1 MTLSSDKPSQ
11 IPKVLKLIRD
21 MKATIEKEASAEQKS
36 YDKYACWCE
45 DTMARKAA
53 DIANGKETMKKLQ
66 VLIEKLNG
74 DLGAISAEI
83 SQLKKDVSA
92 NKEAQKEAT
101 EIRDKENAEY
111 VAEKTESEQCIGALE
126 AAIKVL
132 SGAGTGKK
140 GFLETLNQAQLI
152 SVAADV
158 KRVLQKDIA
167 SSTVAE
173 QDLKAVQAFVSNPE
187 EFARSGFTAMQV
199 GQNPFGD
206 YAPQSTQIQGI
217 LKGMYDSFT
226 SSLEKANA
234 EEGEKEKAF
243 EELMATKSAELAT
256 LTTTLDNQQND
267 QASKK
272 KLLAD
277 SETQLDDTKIQV
289 EADENFF
296 EKTKVSCK
304 TKASEYSIRSRLR
317 AEELVGVQKAIEIL
331 GSPDALKT
339 FENSS
344 ATFLQVSSY
353 SAQNARNR
361 AYIKLRNL
369 AAKNH
374 ALGLAQLATAV
385 KEAGHFDKV
394 IVMIDDMIKLLRKEE
409 ASDIEHRDKCER
421 DINKNKNELEDLQ
434 TAIDKA
440 TASLDRMSNTKKD
453 NLAQIDKLTESIKTT
468 KQEMEDRLTLRNDE
482 HKTFVDATKEDADAL
497 NLLKMASDALSAF
510 YKKNKIPLDLVQT
523 HEPEYQ
529 VDKDAAPETTW
540 DDANYG
546 GKSEKNKNILTI
558 LSYLIKDTKLEME
571 KARKDDAAAE
581 ADYEED
587 LAASNKVLK
596 SQKESKAALE
606 TALADLGEKMTD
618 KEAFKTKTTDELD
631 AEKGTKDSLD
641 KDCAW
646 VKSNFDSRKKK
657 REAEL
662 DGLQEAKSIL
672 AGAESGDFAELELS
686 QS

>member
-1 MTLSSDKPSQ
+1 
-11 IPKVLKLIRD
+11 
-21 MKATIEKEASAEQKS
+21 MKATIEKEALVEQKS

-53 DIANGKETMKKLQ
+53 DIANGKETSKKLQ

-74 DLGAISAEI
+74 DLGSISAEI
-83 SQLKKDVSA
+83 SQLKKDLAA
-92 NKEAQKEAT
+92 NVEAQNEAT
-101 EIRDKENAEY
+101 KIRDKENAEY

-140 GFLETLNQAQLI
+140 GFLETMNQAQLI

-158 KRVLQKDIA
+158 KRVLQKNIA
-167 SSTVAE
+167 SSKVAD

-187 EFARSGFTAMQV
+187 EFARSGFSAIQLH
-199 GQNPFGD
+199 QNPFGD

-217 LKGMYDSFT
+217 LKGMYDAFT

-243 EELMATKSAELAT
+243 EELMETKTAEKAT
-256 LTTTLDNQQND
+256 LSATLDSQQDD

-277 SETQLDDTKIQV
+277 SETQLDDTKMQV
-289 EADENFF
+289 DADEVFF
-296 EKTKVSCK
+296 DKTKVSCK

-331 GSPDALKT
+331 SSPEALKT
-339 FENSS
+339 FDTS
-344 ATFLQVSSY
+344 AETFFQVSSY

-409 ASDIEHRDKCER
+409 ASDIEHRDKCEQE
-421 DINKNKNELEDLQ
+421 INKNKNELEDLQ

-453 NLAQIDKLTESIKTT
+453 NTAQIDKLTESIKTT

-482 HKTFVDATKEDADAL
+482 HKTFVEAIKEDADAL
-497 NLLKMASDALSAF
+497 NLLKMASAALSAF
-510 YKKNKIPLDLVQT
+510 YKKNKIPLDLAQT
-523 HEPEYQ
+523 QEEPEYQ

-558 LSYLIKDTKLEME
+558 LTYLIKDTKLEME
-571 KARKDDAAAE
+571 KARKDDAAAQ
-581 ADYEED
+581 ADYEDD
-587 LAASNKVLK
+587 LAASNKMLK
-596 SQKESKAALE
+596 AQKESKAALE
-606 TALADLGEKMTD
+606 TAQADLGEKMTD
-618 KEAFKTKTTDELD
+618 KEAFKTRTTDELD
-631 AEKGTKDSLD
+631 TEKDTKDTLD